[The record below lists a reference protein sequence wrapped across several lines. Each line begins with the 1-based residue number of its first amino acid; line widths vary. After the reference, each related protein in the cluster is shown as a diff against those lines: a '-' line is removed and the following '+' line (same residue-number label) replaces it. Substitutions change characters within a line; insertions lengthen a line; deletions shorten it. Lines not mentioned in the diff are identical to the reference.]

1 MFLPL
6 IDHADLEQTLFSQ
19 VLPKAITMFDELMNK
34 LSSQARGLSSQNT
47 DLQAA
52 LKTTMQTQIQLLEI
66 LMNCGRY
73 VCTFKE
79 ALPLNNIHSLSSAIL
94 HVLKNAF
101 GHCKESET
109 LYSSRMHLVSDVL
122 QSLFKETY
130 SLQKQFMEMLD
141 RVVLESTTANDE
153 DVAHMTMVIHS
164 VLEICSV
171 VSKMDHA
178 LHANTW
184 KFLIKI
190 SVKHRALL
198 DIKLRHDD
206 IVAGLCEDILFSFN
220 SCLQFAEQMHQSGAQ
235 GNTISTEYK
244 LFQKTMKLCRF
255 FANTLVHYLKE
266 FIDFL
271 SKSCHQLHKLYL
283 QMYSKFPSSLYAPV
297 MSEGHWNEIACT
309 VLVAL
314 DPLISQLLPF
324 RAFVETVLAD
334 KPDPSLELAFPQCLL
349 LVNVMDKLPSQPQ
362 EVESM
367 WCAGSQFSEETP
379 RLSLFQALFFNIQHC
394 YAELSLP
401 VQLPGVMIKGQA
413 QHNIS
418 LYEYVCVH
426 LCSFVTFL
434 PASIFPDLECSLLD
448 AVLGPHM
455 LTALLATDTWCFLA
469 RYGTA
474 ELCAHHVSLIAQLVK
489 SCHGECYQLSH
500 LSVLLRR
507 LLFLMAADH
516 QIVFVKRFCPKEAD
530 NLLVWQQISIK
541 ALPPDLQ
548 KQVASDIARTAVDQ
562 CVRWQ
567 RGKHVLGELEQ
578 VNVALAAMVVVCH
591 IHGEAMELEL
601 QMSITRSLS
610 QMWAVLTVAQVLSH
624 RCVQRTFS
632 LLLSLASLL
641 IQTLETAQVA
651 RMVSSLSSIL
661 PLHPPDHIRL
671 ATLDFLG
678 SLGKIFIP
686 SDVQGFVL
694 PKLPG
699 LFASLLVDKCWLIHQ
714 QALQGFTQFAE
725 ETSHE
730 EVVPR
735 GLESAETKAK
745 VVNFLNKVV
754 STIENDELRVE
765 RLKRE
770 KAVLDTHFSQ
780 LTFST
785 VNDCAVVQPS
795 AKRARQEPCEEE
807 HYQTVLQTAEHAL
820 NTLQTLLQQGPAP
833 EWVTA
838 RLQGLQTTITSL
850 NSGRQ

>member
-141 RVVLESTTANDE
+141 CVCLLLNVVYSS
-153 DVAHMTMVIHS
+153 VIHS

-235 GNTISTEYK
+235 VNMAYK

-434 PASIFPDLECSLLD
+434 PASIFPDLCSLLD

-610 QMWAVLTVAQVLSH
+610 QMWAVLTVAQVRMQHIPPRFHS
-624 RCVQRTFS
+624 
-632 LLLSLASLL
+632 
-641 IQTLETAQVA
+641 
-651 RMVSSLSSIL
+651 MVSSLSSIL

-745 VVNFLNKVV
+745 VVNFLNK
-754 STIENDELRVE
+754 
-765 RLKRE
+765 
-770 KAVLDTHFSQ
+770 
-780 LTFST
+780 
-785 VNDCAVVQPS
+785 PS

-850 NSGRQ
+850 NKRIHAVGM